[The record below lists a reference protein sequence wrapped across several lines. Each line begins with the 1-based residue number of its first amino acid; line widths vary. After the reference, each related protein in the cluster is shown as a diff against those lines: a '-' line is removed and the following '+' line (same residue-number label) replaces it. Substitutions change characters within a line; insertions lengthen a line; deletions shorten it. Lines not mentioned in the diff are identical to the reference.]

1 MMSFKEIT
9 TIIIS
14 IMIILPIS
22 IYSMIF
28 TNINWFL
35 IIFLSLIIEYILTN
49 VMLKVLYYERKTIV
63 VYEKITFVKPKN
75 QAKSKNQ
82 IKSKNIFYSKDNYKR
97 GKNGEPILGTN
108 FL

>member
-1 MMSFKEIT
+1 
-9 TIIIS
+9 
-14 IMIILPIS
+14 MIILPIL